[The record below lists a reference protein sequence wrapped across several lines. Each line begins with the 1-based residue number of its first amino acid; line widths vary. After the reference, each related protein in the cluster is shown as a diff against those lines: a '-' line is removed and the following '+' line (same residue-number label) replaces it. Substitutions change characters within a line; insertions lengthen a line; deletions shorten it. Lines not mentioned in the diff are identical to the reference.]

1 MTDEEGPKSW
11 WHRRN
16 WWKMGFFTALIA
28 FEIAREIIVVQA
40 DAQAQPNV
48 NFNLFRYQDF
58 TAATGVWKRTDKN
71 EKMTPTVIK
80 IECEQSR
87 GSCTMVDTH
96 MNELWVF
103 EPNIQTFDAR
113 FTSDSITFADESAAC
128 VTLKFRVDFAMKKV
142 NAIREKKVNPDKGF
156 PCDKMEDRLDLTLA
170 DSGYDTPDIGEH
182 FVPLISGLLA
192 VTKLF

>member
-1 MTDEEGPKSW
+1 
-11 WHRRN
+11 
-16 WWKMGFFTALIA
+16 
-28 FEIAREIIVVQA
+28 
-40 DAQAQPNV
+40 
-48 NFNLFRYQDF
+48 
-58 TAATGVWKRTDKN
+58 
-71 EKMTPTVIK
+71 
-80 IECEQSR
+80 
-87 GSCTMVDTH
+87 MVDTH